1 MVIKRNGEKVQFD
14 EERILKAVEKA
25 NTENMREG
33 KEYLS
38 SQGIRHLVK
47 EVMKRCDLNQSILVE
62 EIQDLVE
69 EELMKVCPSLARTY
83 VRYRYKKEVAR
94 QFTHDFFDGFG
105 KKLRAEDV
113 RNQNANV
120 DEYSFGGR
128 VGEASSLLT
137 KQYALKFCMSDK
149 MRKNHEENR
158 IYIHD
163 LDNYAIGSH
172 NCLTLP
178 FDDLLANG
186 FNTRQA
192 DVRPANSISTAMQL
206 IAVIFQIQSLQ
217 QFGGVSA
224 SHIDWTLV
232 PYLKKSFIKHFKR
245 GVKYIYSDDEKL
257 EVENV
262 FDDINLNDFTIDLL
276 ASENIYTE
284 ILSKYS
290 KAYQFAIDAT
300 NTEMNQAAE
309 GLYHNLKIWVA

>member
-14 EERILKAVEKA
+14 EKRIFNAINKA
-25 NTENMREG
+25 NDENIKEG
-33 KEYLS
+33 KKSLTLNELKT
-38 SQGIRHLVK
+38 IVK
-47 EVMKRCDLNQSILVE
+47 NVTKQYDPGQSILVE

-69 EELMKVCPSLARTY
+69 NELMKTCPEVARSY
-83 VRYRYKKEVAR
+83 IRYRYKKEVAR

-284 ILSKYS
+284 ILSKYP

-300 NTEMNQAAE
+300 KAEINQAAE